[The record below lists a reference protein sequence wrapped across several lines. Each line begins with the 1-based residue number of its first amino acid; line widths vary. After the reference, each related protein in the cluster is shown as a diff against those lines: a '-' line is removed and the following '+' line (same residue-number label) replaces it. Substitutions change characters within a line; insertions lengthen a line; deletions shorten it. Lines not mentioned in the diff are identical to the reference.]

1 MIDIDLIQAALPIL
15 IKGAKTTLIIGAFGV
30 LLGFPLGLA
39 VALARL
45 SDNRFLRGAANVY
58 SGVFRG
64 TPMLVQIFILYY
76 GLGQVGFIRHSPVLW
91 WIVGDALH
99 CAILAVVLNT
109 VAYTSEIFRG
119 AFLSIPP
126 GMTEAAE
133 ACGMSNWVMLR
144 RIRFPLALRQALPAY
159 GNEIAIIVKESS
171 LASTITVLEITGYAK
186 RLMSETFAIIEVF
199 VIASFFYLAIN
210 LTALA
215 LVRVLERKLSGKKAI
230 PKRKLLARFR
240 SNKAVRPA

>member
-1 MIDIDLIQAALPIL
+1 MDLDLVQTALPTL
-15 IKGAKTTLIIGAFGV
+15 LKGAKITLVIGAFGV
-30 LLGFPLGLA
+30 LMGFPLGLA

-45 SDNRFLRGAANVY
+45 SENRFLRGTANIY
-58 SGVFRG
+58 SGIFRG

-76 GLGQVGFIRHSPVLW
+76 GLGQIGFIRHNPVLW

-119 AFLSIPP
+119 AFLSIPC
-126 GMTEAAE
+126 GMIEAAR
-133 ACGMSNWVMLR
+133 ACGMSDWVTLR

-199 VIASFFYLAIN
+199 VIASVFYLAIN

-215 LVRVLERKLSGKKAI
+215 LVRVLERKLSGERGL
-230 PKRKLLARFR
+230 PRRNLLAGFQANQAIRR
-240 SNKAVRPA
+240 A